1 MSVADLTNTTW
12 LINSSPTP
20 PQNQIWESINFT
32 SNGNSYT
39 AITLYDE
46 MDMGSI
52 VYRGTGEHPHVAY
65 SGTFWDDDGDRTIA
79 ISGGT
84 AATNA
89 NLIAWLESNATQV
102 TADIT
107 ITYNSS
113 EVTTMGDSGTI
124 VLDTAGTFM
133 TDDITIEYNR
143 PSTPPP
149 NLQAKTNISPTTSS
163 QTITADNGY
172 DGLSSVQINA
182 MPSGTAGTPVAT
194 KGTVSS
200 NSISVTPSVT
210 NVAGYISSGT
220 KTGTAVTV
228 SASELVSGTKS
239 ITSSGTTDVTNYA
252 NASVAAGSATT
263 PATTVTANPSI
274 SVSNS
279 GLITATASATK
290 SVTPTVSAGYVSSGT
305 AGTITVSGS
314 NTSQLTVYAG
324 ANHSS
329 GYSITVSLI
338 NPSSPEAFESCE
350 IYQIN
355 SNHLD
360 EYNFYDDLTKIG
372 EVSSPTGSTAIL
384 MSESAIGLV
393 IGCNGSGMSVAV
405 GSGDVTTTGDV
416 TYKLWPQV
424 SSPPWPFVGMT
435 DVYFEAS
442 GSGTITLSDIEWDD
456 D

>member
-12 LINSSPTP
+12 TFNSTMSGASDLSQKYITFTTANSAEWSRILYTSSNTVMSYKEAIGDWTTVYNSSGWG
-20 PQNQIWESINFT
+20 NQ
-32 SNGNSYT
+32 
-39 AITLYDE
+39 
-46 MDMGSI
+46 
-52 VYRGTGEHPHVAY
+52 AY
-65 SGTFWDDDGDRTIA
+65 RTIT
-79 ISGGT
+79 ISGGNDV
-84 AATNA
+84 TNST
-89 NLIAWLESNATQV
+89 LIAWIEANASQV
-102 TADIT
+102 FPPDIT

-113 EVTTMGDSGTI
+113 EVTTMDDSGTI

-133 TDDITIEYNR
+133 TDDITIEYTK

-210 NVAGYISSGT
+210 NVAGYITSGT

-252 NASVAAGSATT
+252 NASVSAGSATT

-279 GLITATASATK
+279 GLITATASATQ

-324 ANHSS
+324 ALR
-329 GYSITVSLI
+329 G
-338 NPSSPEAFESCE
+338 A
-350 IYQIN
+350 
-355 SNHLD
+355 
-360 EYNFYDDLTKIG
+360 
-372 EVSSPTGSTAIL
+372 
-384 MSESAIGLV
+384 
-393 IGCNGSGMSVAV
+393 
-405 GSGDVTTTGDV
+405 
-416 TYKLWPQV
+416 
-424 SSPPWPFVGMT
+424 
-435 DVYFEAS
+435 
-442 GSGTITLSDIEWDD
+442 
-456 D
+456 